1 MTIIIFIIIL
11 GVIVL
16 AHEFGHFITARKSGM
31 KVHEFGIGF
40 PPRAVGVYRNP
51 NTKKFVWVVGKGK
64 TKLKQA
70 VSGEEISEE
79 EFPATLYS
87 LNWLPMG
94 GFCKIKGEN
103 GEKAVEPD
111 SFGYQK
117 AWKKVIVLAAGVIM
131 NVILAGVVLGIG
143 FMIGLPTDL
152 SQGIDDKAIIIQPAE
167 VMIQAVEKDTPADR
181 AGLKYGDVVLSIN
194 DEVVKNTVQMQE
206 KIKNIGEQTLQ
217 LSIKREKQE
226 LNLEITPSLIKDE
239 QSPRLGVALA
249 DAGIVRYPWYIA
261 LVKGFQAAGIGFVN
275 IVITFYILIK
285 GLILGQGMMFE
296 VSGPV
301 GIATVVGQG
310 AKLGI
315 NYLLNITAMISLSL
329 AVVNILPFPALD
341 GGRILFILIGKVIRR
356 PVPLKYE
363 QAAHTLGFLLLMA
376 LFVFITARD
385 IVNLF

>member
-1 MTIIIFIIIL
+1 MTIVIFIIIL
-11 GVIVL
+11 GIIVL

-31 KVHEFGIGF
+31 KVYEFGVGF
-40 PPRAVGVYRNP
+40 PPRAIGFYRDP
-51 NTKKFVWVVGKGK
+51 NTKKIVLVVGKGK

-70 VSGEEISEE
+70 VSGEEMENE

-103 GEKAVEPD
+103 GEKAVESD

-117 AWKKVIVLAAGVIM
+117 AWKKVIVLAAGVVM
-131 NVILAGVVLGIG
+131 NVVLAGVVLGIG

-152 SQGIDDKAIIIQPAE
+152 SQGIDDKAIIVQPAE
-167 VMIQAVEKDTPADR
+167 VMIQAVEKDTPADK

-194 DEVVKNTVQMQE
+194 NESIKNTSQMQE
-206 KIKNIGEQTLQ
+206 KIKNIGGESLQ
-217 LSIKREKQE
+217 LVIKREKQE
-226 LNLEITPSLIKDE
+226 LSLEITPSLIKDE

-261 LVKGFQAAGIGFVN
+261 LFKGFQAAGIGFVN
-275 IVITFYILIK
+275 IMVTFYVLIK
-285 GLILGQGMMFE
+285 GLILGQGLMFD

-341 GGRILFILIGKVIRR
+341 GGRILFILIGKIIRR

-385 IVNLF
+385 VINLF

>member
-1 MTIIIFIIIL
+1 MTIVIFIIIL
-11 GVIVL
+11 GIIVL
-16 AHEFGHFITARKSGM
+16 AHEFGHFVTARKSGM
-31 KVHEFGIGF
+31 KVYEFGIGF
-40 PPRAVGVYRNP
+40 PPRAVGFYRNP
-51 NTKKFVWVVGKGK
+51 NTKKIVWVVGKGK

-70 VSGEEISEE
+70 VSGEEINEE

-103 GEKAVEPD
+103 GEKAVESD

-117 AWKKVIVLAAGVIM
+117 AWKKIIVLAAGVAM
-131 NVILAGVVLGIG
+131 NVVLAGVVLGIG

-152 SQGIDDKAIIIQPAE
+152 SQGIDDKAIIVQPAE
-167 VMIQAVEKDTPADR
+167 VMIQSVEKDTPADK

-194 DEVVKNTVQMQE
+194 NETVQNTVQMQE
-206 KIKNIGEQTLQ
+206 KIKNIGEQKLQ
-217 LSIKREKQE
+217 LLVKREKQE

-261 LVKGFQAAGIGFVN
+261 FLKGFQAAGIGFIN
-275 IVITFYILIK
+275 IMVTFYVLIK
-285 GLILGQGMMFE
+285 GLILGQGLMFD

-341 GGRILFILIGKVIRR
+341 GGRILFILIGKIIRR

-363 QAAHTLGFLLLMA
+363 QTAHTLGFLLLMA

-385 IVNLF
+385 VVNLF

>member
-11 GVIVL
+11 GIIVL

-31 KVHEFGIGF
+31 KVYEFGIGF
-40 PPRAVGVYRNP
+40 PPRAVGFYKDP
-51 NTKKFVWVVGKGK
+51 KTKKFVWVIGKGK

-70 VSGEEISEE
+70 VSGEETNEE
-79 EFPATLYS
+79 EIPATLYS

-103 GEKAVEPD
+103 GEKSVESD

-131 NVILAGVVLGIG
+131 NIILAGVVLGIG

-152 SQGIDDKAIIIQPAE
+152 SQGIDNKAIIIQPAE
-167 VMIQAVEKDTPADR
+167 VMIQSVEKDTPADQ
-181 AGLKYGDVVLSIN
+181 ASLQYGDIVISIN
-194 DEVVKNTVQMQE
+194 NQLVRNTAEMQE
-206 KIKNIGEQTLQ
+206 LIKENGEEQLQ
-217 LSIKREKQE
+217 LIIKRENEE
-226 LNLEITPSLIKDE
+226 LNLELIPSLIKDE
-239 QSPRLGVALA
+239 SSPRLGVSLA
-249 DAGIVRYPWYIA
+249 DAGIVRYPWYLA
-261 LVKGFQAAGIGFVN
+261 FGKGFKAAGVGFVN
-275 IVITFYILIK
+275 IIITFYVLIK
-285 GLILGQGMMFE
+285 GLILGQGLMFE

-310 AKLGI
+310 ARLGI

-341 GGRILFILIGKVIRR
+341 GGRILFILIGKIIRR

-363 QAAHTLGFLLLMA
+363 QAAHTLGFLLLMV

-385 IVNLF
+385 VINLF

>member
-11 GVIVL
+11 GIIVL

-40 PPRAVGVYRNP
+40 PPRAVGVYCDP
-51 NTKKFVWVVGKGK
+51 GTKKFVWVFGKGK

-70 VSGEEISEE
+70 MAEQEIQEQ
-79 EFPATLYS
+79 EFPTTLYS
-87 LNWLPMG
+87 INWLPIG

-103 GEKAVEPD
+103 GEKAVEKD

-131 NVILAGVVLGIG
+131 NVILAGIVLGIG
-143 FMIGLPTDL
+143 FIIGLPTDL
-152 SQGIDDKAIIIQPAE
+152 SQGIDDKAIIVTPAE
-167 VMIQAVEKDTPADR
+167 VMIQSVEKNTPAEV

-194 DEVVKNTVQMQE
+194 NEKIINTVQMQE
-206 KIKNIGEQTLQ
+206 FIKNNGDKKVQIT
-217 LSIKREKQE
+217 IKRGEEQ
-226 LNLEITPSLIKDE
+226 LNLEMTPSLIKDE
-239 QSPRLGVALA
+239 TNPRLGVALA
-249 DAGIVRYPWYIA
+249 DAGVIRYPWYIA
-261 LVKGFQAAGIGFVN
+261 LVKGFVAAGIGFVN
-275 IVITFYILIK
+275 IMITFYVLIK
-285 GLILGQGMMFE
+285 GLIMGQGMMFE

-310 AKLGI
+310 AKLGL

-341 GGRILFILIGKVIRR
+341 GGRILFILIGKIIRR
-356 PVPLKYE
+356 PVPMKYE

-385 IVNLF
+385 VVNLF

>member
-1 MTIIIFIIIL
+1 MTIVIFIIIL
-11 GVIVL
+11 GIIVL

-31 KVHEFGIGF
+31 KVYEFGVGF
-40 PPRAVGVYRNP
+40 PPRAIGFYRHP
-51 NTKKFVWVVGKGK
+51 NTKKIVWVVGKGK
-64 TKLKQA
+64 TKLKQT
-70 VSGEEISEE
+70 VSGEEMENE

-87 LNWLPMG
+87 FNWLPMG

-103 GEKAVEPD
+103 GEKAVESD

-117 AWKKVIVLAAGVIM
+117 AWKKVIVLAAGVVM
-131 NVILAGVVLGIG
+131 NVVLAGVVLGIG

-152 SQGIDDKAIIIQPAE
+152 SQGIDDKAIVVQPAE
-167 VMIQAVEKDTPADR
+167 VMIQAVEKDTPADK
-181 AGLKYGDVVLSIN
+181 AGLKYGDVVLFINNESI
-194 DEVVKNTVQMQE
+194 KNTNQMQE
-206 KIKNIGEQTLQ
+206 KVKNMGGESLQ
-217 LSIKREKQE
+217 LIIRREKQE
-226 LNLEITPSLIKDE
+226 LSLGITPSLIKNE

-261 LVKGFQAAGIGFVN
+261 LFKGFQAAGIGFVN
-275 IVITFYILIK
+275 IMVTFYVLIK
-285 GLILGQGMMFE
+285 GLILGQGLMFE

-341 GGRILFILIGKVIRR
+341 GGRILFILIGKIIRR

-363 QAAHTLGFLLLMA
+363 QAAHTLGFLLLMV

-385 IVNLF
+385 VINLF